1 MAKKTYAEIQ
11 AEIARLQQEAESVR
25 EAEVA
30 GVIERMREA
39 IAVYGI
45 TARDLGFSGGAEAP
59 AARRGRRPGGAGR
72 ASKRA
77 RGGNANGNGNG
88 NGPKYRDESGQVWSG
103 RGPRPRWLREALASG
118 RSLDEFL
125 VRR

>member
-39 IAVYGI
+39 IEVYGI
-45 TARDLGFSGGAEAP
+45 TARDLGFSGSESASASRG
-59 AARRGRRPGGAGR
+59 GRRPAGR
-72 ASKRA
+72 AAGRRA
-77 RGGNANGNGNG
+77 AAGADGA
-88 NGPKYRDESGQVWSG
+88 PKYRDPSGQVWSG
-103 RGPRPRWLREALASG
+103 RGPRPRWLREALESG
-118 RSLDEFL
+118 RSLEEFR
-125 VRR
+125 VG

>member
-11 AEIARLQQEAESVR
+11 AEIARLQQEAEAVR

-45 TARDLGFSGGAEAP
+45 TAQDLGLSGGGSVAAPRGRKAGP
-59 AARRGRRPGGAGR
+59 AAKRSAKAG
-72 ASKRA
+72 KRKTGEA
-77 RGGNANGNGNG
+77 A
-88 NGPKYRDESGQVWSG
+88 GPKFRDESGNVWSG
-103 RGPRPRWLREALASG
+103 RGPRPRWLREALEGG
-118 RSLDEFL
+118 RSLEEFL
-125 VRR
+125 VKR